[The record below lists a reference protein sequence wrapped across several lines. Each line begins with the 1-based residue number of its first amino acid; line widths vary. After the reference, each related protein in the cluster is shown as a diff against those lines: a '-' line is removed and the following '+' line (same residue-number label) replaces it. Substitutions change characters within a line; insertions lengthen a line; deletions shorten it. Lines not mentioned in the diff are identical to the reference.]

1 MTLTLWLEQNFTH
14 VTLDTVIHGKNNSNI
29 KVPEHNVDLTI
40 GLISTSSKQEF
51 AKLAFNFVPVGTIID
66 TIDDEWYESKVLL
79 VRNMLTKALL
89 TDKRARHY
97 LDILERRDAQ
107 HWADQNK
114 KSLKVENSTDNKSL
128 NITFSTLL

>member
-1 MTLTLWLEQNFTH
+1 MTLTDWLEQNFTH
-14 VTLDTVIHGKNNSNI
+14 VTLDQVVHGKNGSSLI
-29 KVPEHNVDLTI
+29 VPEHNVDLTI

-66 TIDDEWYESKVLL
+66 SIDDEWYESKVLL

-97 LDILERRDAQ
+97 LDILERRDSG
-107 HWADQNK
+107 HWADQSK
-114 KSLKVENSTDNKSL
+114 KSLKVENSTDTKSL

>member
-14 VTLDTVIHGKNNSNI
+14 VTLDTVIHGKNNSTI
-29 KVPEHNVDLTI
+29 IVPEHNVDLTI

-66 TIDDEWYESKVLL
+66 SIDDEWYESKVLL

-97 LDILERRDAQ
+97 LEILARRDKI
-107 HWADQNK
+107 HWGKESKMTAAVSDK
-114 KSLKVENSTDNKSL
+114 DGKTVSLSYQV
-128 NITFSTLL
+128 I

>member
-1 MTLTLWLEQNFTH
+1 MTLTSWLEQNFTH
-14 VTLDTVIHGKNNSNI
+14 VTLDTVIHGKNNSTI
-29 KVPEHNVDLTI
+29 VVPEHNVDLTI
-40 GLISTSSKQEF
+40 GLISTSTKQEF

-66 TIDDEWYESKVLL
+66 SIDDEWYESKVLL

-97 LDILERRDAQ
+97 LDILERRDSQ

-114 KSLKVENSTDNKSL
+114 KQTQVKATSGDINLEFTV
-128 NITFSTLL
+128 I